1 MLMSANGFSETYNI
15 PRDTVDSWCMHKKTW
30 IHKKDKHLF
39 VDVDAYFNRIYSMQ
53 DVRIKAQN
61 YYYYFTYVIGVYATF
76 ITERLSKQ
84 IGGSIATW
92 NTFISYTIFK
102 DMDNKRDSERLNK
115 FIKWCEDDRNAY
127 KYGAYMCVSGSQRN
141 KDFFIRL
148 REMV

>member
-1 MLMSANGFSETYNI
+1 MLMSAQGFSETYNI
-15 PRDTVDSWCMHKKTW
+15 QRDTVDSWCTHKKPW
-30 IHKKDKHLF
+30 IHKKDKNLF
-39 VDVDAYFNRIYSMQ
+39 VDVDAYFNRIYNMQ
-53 DVRIKAQN
+53 DTRIKAQN

-84 IGGSIATW
+84 LGGSVDNW
-92 NTFISYTIFK
+92 NTFISVSIFK

-141 KDFFIRL
+141 KDFLERL